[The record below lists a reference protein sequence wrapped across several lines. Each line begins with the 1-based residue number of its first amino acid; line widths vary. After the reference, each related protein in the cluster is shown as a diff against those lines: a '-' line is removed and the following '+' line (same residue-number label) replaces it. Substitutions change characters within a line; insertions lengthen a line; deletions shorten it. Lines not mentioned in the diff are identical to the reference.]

1 MIILRA
7 PYVQETVLREYLS
20 RLVITVE
27 VGIVNEAVP
36 GHKSPPGSDSI
47 FQGAL
52 QDVSDPFI
60 IKGEEDEPD
69 SEKGDKASV
78 GRFIHAAWKLP
89 IFLARPRIRL
99 HNPSVI
105 FTASVALKPDALE
118 LMSKTGYLPTGVPSS
133 LNLLE
138 SFSNDPSLNGIQ
150 PRLSALRVA
159 RVAPVTRSHEVV
171 QHIQALPNLR
181 MPIFPV
187 VHARIRF
194 SRPSTAPISS
204 SVVAV
209 LEVDFTPFFEVEVTL
224 DKIQLS
230 VPDSTIQS
238 LDDADAMQLP
248 LMCVAHDHITLLY
261 HITSLPQNSSLQHLT
276 RDLSISIAA
285 SVQIES
291 EQCVPRLNMSWT
303 ASVDFTT
310 PVNPGFGPNVSTGS
324 IQRSHRPSQL
334 SISGGQAVTPLKSPS
349 LTRPDALPALEAT
362 AASKDVPLP
371 DLGITLSFT
380 APSHPVKL
388 GETFSWSVYVVNRT
402 SERNTKPPRKLALVA
417 IPKRHRNDNRN
428 ARPPSLSSRRGGEK
442 EIADAVLDE
451 NVLNAIQ
458 KNAVLGSTDVIC
470 LSADTR
476 IGPLAPGSCHAVE
489 LQFLALRE
497 GIVGVEAI
505 RVIDLVTQEHVDIRD
520 LPTTFVEPAAA

>member
-1 MIILRA
+1 M
-7 PYVQETVLREYLS
+7 REHLN
-20 RLVITVE
+20 RLLVTVE

-36 GHKSPPGSDSI
+36 GHNTPPGSDSI
-47 FQGAL
+47 FHGAL

-60 IKGEEDEPD
+60 VVGEEEEDLVEGENND
-69 SEKGDKASV
+69 GAN
-78 GRFIHAAWKLP
+78 GLRFIHAVWKLP

-99 HNPSVI
+99 HNPSVV
-105 FTASVALKPDALE
+105 FTASAALKPDALE
-118 LMSKTGYLPTGVPSS
+118 LKSKTGYLPSGVPSS

-159 RVAPVTRSHEVV
+159 RVAPVTRRHDAV
-171 QHIQALPNLR
+171 QHIQAMPQLR
-181 MPIFPV
+181 MSIFPV
-187 VHARIRF
+187 VHTRIRF
-194 SRPSTAPISS
+194 SRPTTTPLST

-209 LEVDFTPFFEVEVTL
+209 LEVDFTPYFEVEVTL

-230 VPDSTIQS
+230 VPETTIQS
-238 LDDADAMQLP
+238 LDDAAAMQLP
-248 LMCVAHDHITLLY
+248 LACVAHDHVTLLY
-261 HITSLPQNSSLQHLT
+261 HITPLPQDSSLQHLT
-276 RDLSISIAA
+276 RDLSISISAT
-285 SVQIES
+285 VEVEP
-291 EQCVPRLNMSWT
+291 EQCTPQLNMSWT
-303 ASVDFTT
+303 ASVDLAA
-310 PVNPGFGPNVSTGS
+310 PVNPVFGPNPGTGS

-334 SISGGQAVTPLKSPS
+334 SIGGQAVTPLKSPS
-349 LTRPDALPALEAT
+349 LTRPDALPTLEA
-362 AASKDVPLP
+362 AATSKDVPLP

-388 GETFSWSVYVVNRT
+388 GEAFSWSVYVVNRT

-417 IPKRHRNDNRN
+417 VPKRHRSDTRS
-428 ARPPSLSSRRGGEK
+428 ARPLSSSSKRRGEK

-451 NVLNAIQ
+451 NVLNAMQ
-458 KNAVLGSTDVIC
+458 KNSVLGSTDVIC

-476 IGPLAPGSCHAVE
+476 IGPLAPGSCHVAE

-505 RVIDLVTQEHVDIRD
+505 RVIDLVSQEHVDIRD
-520 LPTTFVEPAAA
+520 LPTTYVEPAAA